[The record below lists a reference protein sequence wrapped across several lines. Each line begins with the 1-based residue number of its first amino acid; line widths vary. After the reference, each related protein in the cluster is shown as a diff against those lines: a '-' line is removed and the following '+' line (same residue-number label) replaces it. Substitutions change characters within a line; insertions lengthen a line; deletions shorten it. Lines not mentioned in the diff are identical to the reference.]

1 MIRTI
6 DFNVKALY
14 YKQHKLVLEH
24 EIAKDLRAWVTSTGE
39 GKISYSNEKLENDI
53 KKRGFFSSFF

>member
-6 DFNVKALY
+6 DPNVKTLY
-14 YKQHKLVLEH
+14 NDEFELALEH
-24 EIAKDLRAWVTSTGE
+24 EIAEDLRAWVTSTGE

-53 KKRGFFSSFF
+53 KKRGFLSSFF